1 MKEQSESRNVDE
13 NQARESSKVQPEKQL
28 DVRVDHQAGRDDQLE
43 HRVANL
49 EIAARFNKWVVI
61 LTGITAVIAMC
72 GVVISFMQWRTT
84 RNLFV
89 QDQRPY
95 VVLHAEPILFEP
107 GKPIMVNVF
116 SGNLGKTP
124 ALRAGGTGQI
134 FVGSNAMER
143 AYRWFEGLAGDPGS
157 LRRSETIIRPGAA
170 PTDGVNAIR
179 STLRTSG
186 FIVPDEFRAIEA
198 RDFSVVVAFRSV
210 YEDIAG
216 NQYWTDLCV
225 GYLVSNAVA
234 HCPKHNT
241 AN

>member
-13 NQARESSKVQPEKQL
+13 NQARESSKVQPVKQL
-28 DVRVDHQAGRDDQLE
+28 DVGVDHQAGRDDQLE

-49 EIAARFNKWVVI
+49 ETAARFNKSI
-61 LTGITAVIAMC
+61 E
-72 GVVISFMQWRTT
+72 
-84 RNLFV
+84 
-89 QDQRPY
+89 
-95 VVLHAEPILFEP
+95 H
-107 GKPIMVNVF
+107 
-116 SGNLGKTP
+116 
-124 ALRAGGTGQI
+124 
-134 FVGSNAMER
+134 

-170 PTDGVNAIR
+170 PTDSVNAIR
-179 STLRTSG
+179 STLRTSRI
-186 FIVPDEFRAIEA
+186 IVPDEFRSIKA